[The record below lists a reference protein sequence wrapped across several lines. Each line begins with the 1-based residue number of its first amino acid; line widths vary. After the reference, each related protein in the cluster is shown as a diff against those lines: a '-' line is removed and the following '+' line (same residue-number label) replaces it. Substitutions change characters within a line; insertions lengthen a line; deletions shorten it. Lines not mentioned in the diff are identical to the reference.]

1 MRSHERLSKSLNHQ
15 VLADRIRF
23 TPDRARRRYT
33 LTLPIAFDRVMLAAL
48 PELGTGL
55 QETVAS
61 PRGTVHI
68 LRPEYRLFL
77 PAA

>member
-1 MRSHERLSKSLNHQ
+1 MLDG

-23 TPDRARRRYT
+23 TPDRDQRRYT
-33 LTLPIAFDRVMLAAL
+33 LNLPIAFDRLMIAAL

-61 PRGTVHI
+61 PTGFEQECIAFLGEI
-68 LRPEYRLFL
+68 LNRRQSLSSATL
-77 PAA
+77 C